1 MSSQPN
7 SYRDPSKKPLTTE
20 EQDGSYHLRKGPK
33 AYRPKAPSDDAE
45 ASYAKGAGGGE
56 SGQTAGSEA
65 QSSLTFTA
73 KPVKKDAGDGEDKPK
88 MVKAILRPKVKGKD
102 TKDEGE
108 SAQKK

>member
-1 MSSQPN
+1 MSE
-7 SYRDPSKKPLTTE
+7 E
-20 EQDGSYHLRKGPK
+20 EQKNSQSYTLAPN
-33 AYRPKAPSDDAE
+33 AYRPRAPSNDAE
-45 ASYAKGAGGGE
+45 ASNAKGAGGGE
-56 SGQTAGSEA
+56 SGQTAGSKA

-73 KPVKKDAGDGEDKPK
+73 KPVKKDAGDGENKPK